1 MSHDCIKVQYPDSYC
16 IFIVTYLHVYRPEW
30 RAAVWQILSP
40 EPTHFHLLVIKYTV
54 SDQDWFA
61 KKIKNL
67 NQKILVLVW
76 LYTCIPSHQTCLEEV
91 AATVTYAGSASDF
104 SQRSWFL
111 DNSEGQWR
119 LCLDH
124 NHPGHGLHLART
136 LNPESSSATKIVH
149 CQVSGGNKFIL
160 FFNSF
165 IELITIF
172 HPLNS
177 NSLV

>member
-1 MSHDCIKVQYPDSYC
+1 MLAQLPI
-16 IFIVTYLHVYRPEW
+16 
-30 RAAVWQILSP
+30 SP
-40 EPTHFHLLVIKYTV
+40 RGLDFLII
-54 SDQDWFA
+54 Q
-61 KKIKNL
+61 KNSGD
-67 NQKILVLVW
+67 
-76 LYTCIPSHQTCLEEV
+76 Y
-91 AATVTYAGSASDF
+91 
-104 SQRSWFL
+104 
-111 DNSEGQWR
+111 
-119 LCLDH
+119 DH

-165 IELITIF
+165 IELIIVF